1 MAFPRTLDAATV
13 PCKGHRNKA
22 CSIRRAG
29 ALNYHILLTESAMC
43 TSLRYC
49 FVVLVVLGAN
59 AVNAA
64 CSRDDAFNKM
74 MALSQYGMKLHAAL
88 PDPLKDAAGY
98 NASYKR
104 VIDFNSRL
112 GDVGKTL
119 AAQQYDQACAT
130 YDALAAEY
138 HVDMAG
144 QRVRPMA
151 EVEAGAKKPPRG
163 KCDLAEAARR
173 SMWLTESFQKHAEA
187 QHLDRDAWQRFGKE
201 TEPVGLLMQQDP
213 NEACGLID
221 DVAAKYGFK
230 R

>member
-1 MAFPRTLDAATV
+1 M
-13 PCKGHRNKA
+13 
-22 CSIRRAG
+22 RAG
-29 ALNYHILLTESAMC
+29 IC
-43 TSLRYC
+43 WC
-49 FVVLVVLGAN
+49 CVFLVASCSTPAG
-59 AVNAA
+59 AA

-74 MALSQYGMKLHAAL
+74 MALSQYGMKLQAAL

-98 NASYKR
+98 NANYKR
-104 VIDFNSRL
+104 VIDFNTRL

-138 HVDMAG
+138 HVDVAG
-144 QRVRPMA
+144 QHVRPLSELEA
-151 EVEAGAKKPPRG
+151 EAKHPPKG

-173 SMWLTESFQKHAEA
+173 SMWLTESFQKYAEA

-213 NEACGLID
+213 NEACGLVD
-221 DVAAKYGFK
+221 DIAAKYGFK

>member
-1 MAFPRTLDAATV
+1 M
-13 PCKGHRNKA
+13 
-22 CSIRRAG
+22 RAG
-29 ALNYHILLTESAMC
+29 IC
-43 TSLRYC
+43 WC
-49 FVVLVVLGAN
+49 CVFLVASCSTPAG
-59 AVNAA
+59 AA

-74 MALSQYGMKLHAAL
+74 MALSQYGMKLQAAL

-98 NASYKR
+98 NANYKR
-104 VIDFNSRL
+104 VIDFNTRL

-138 HVDMAG
+138 HVDVAG
-144 QRVRPMA
+144 QHVRPLSELEA
-151 EVEAGAKKPPRG
+151 EAKHPPKG
-163 KCDLAEAARR
+163 KCDLGEAARR
-173 SMWLTESFQKHAEA
+173 SMWLTESFQKYAEE

-221 DVAAKYGFK
+221 DIAAKYGF
-230 R
+230 RQ

>member
-1 MAFPRTLDAATV
+1 M
-13 PCKGHRNKA
+13 
-22 CSIRRAG
+22 RAG
-29 ALNYHILLTESAMC
+29 IC
-43 TSLRYC
+43 WC
-49 FVVLVVLGAN
+49 CVFLVASCSTPAG
-59 AVNAA
+59 AA

-74 MALSQYGMKLHAAL
+74 MALSQYGMKLQAAL

-98 NASYKR
+98 NANYKR
-104 VIDFNSRL
+104 VIDFNTRL

-138 HVDMAG
+138 HVDVAG
-144 QRVRPMA
+144 QHVRPLSELEA
-151 EVEAGAKKPPRG
+151 EAKRPPKG

-173 SMWLTESFQKHAEA
+173 SMWLTESFQKYAEA

-221 DVAAKYGFK
+221 DIAAKYGFK

>member
-1 MAFPRTLDAATV
+1 MRAVCWSFLVLAAS
-13 PCKGHRNKA
+13 
-22 CSIRRAG
+22 CSLAD
-29 ALNYHILLTESAMC
+29 
-43 TSLRYC
+43 
-49 FVVLVVLGAN
+49 
-59 AVNAA
+59 AA

-74 MALSQYGMKLHAAL
+74 MALGQYGMKLQAAL

-98 NASYKR
+98 NANYKR

-112 GDVGKTL
+112 GDVGKVL

-144 QRVRPMA
+144 QHVRPLSEIEA
-151 EVEAGAKKPPRG
+151 EAKKPPRG

-221 DVAAKYGFK
+221 DIAAKYGFH